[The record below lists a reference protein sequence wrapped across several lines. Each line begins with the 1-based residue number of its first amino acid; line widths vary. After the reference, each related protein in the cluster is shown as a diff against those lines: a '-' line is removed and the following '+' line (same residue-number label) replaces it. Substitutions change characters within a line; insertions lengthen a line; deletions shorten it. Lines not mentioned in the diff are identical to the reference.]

1 MTSYVVTSAPP
12 NPNGDLHL
20 GHLSGPFLGADVLAR
35 HLRRSGHEVAYVG
48 YSDEHSAYVPRRAAE
63 IGSTAH
69 RTAKLFGDRM
79 EETLSLGGM
88 HHDWFTRPL
97 TDTAHTE
104 YVQRFFLE
112 LWEAGALEVQEL
124 PVFRCAP
131 CDRYLYESEV
141 RGRCQYCD
149 DPSDGVY
156 CEACGLPQ
164 EPAGLADP
172 LCTSCWTTPDTTT
185 LRRVVFPLEK
195 WRERLT
201 SYYAT
206 AQAAAEWRPRLRAY
220 LDGLFERAL
229 PDTPVSREAGYGVPV
244 PLPGWEGHILDTW
257 FSGIWGYV
265 AATARLTEAQG
276 DREKALALWSDPDT
290 RIVNFIGFDCSFSHA
305 VLWPAL
311 LLAQGSLTLPAQVV
325 INEFYRLEGAKFS
338 TSRGHAIWGGEF
350 LRRTNADALR
360 FHLCLTG
367 PEREQNNFSMK
378 EYAETVTD
386 VLVGGLETWTDTVL
400 DLLAQDFSSVV
411 PATPAAVPAADSA
424 AVPVAVPAVVPAA
437 FTVAEREELTAKV
450 AAALAAE
457 SFSPQAAAEA
467 LAATVDRAVADLHAL
482 RLLRHDDGPGRP
494 DAYAASLAGHVELL
508 AAVAVAA
515 APLMP
520 GWSAF
525 LASHLGVPV
534 EMETRMPRWAE
545 AGERLVPAGTVLPAS
560 VPAFFHE
567 LS

>member
-20 GHLSGPFLGADVLAR
+20 GHLSGPFLGADVLTR
-35 HLRRSGHEVAYVG
+35 HLRRRGHDVQYVG
-48 YSDEHSAYVPRRAAE
+48 YSDEHSCYVPRRAAE

-69 RTAKLFGDRM
+69 RTARLFGDRM
-79 EETLSLGGM
+79 EETLSLGAM

-97 TDTAHTE
+97 TDEAHTLF
-104 YVQRFFLE
+104 VQRFFLE

-124 PVFRCAP
+124 PVFHCTP
-131 CDRYLYESEV
+131 CDRYLYEAEV
-141 RGRCQYCD
+141 RGACQFCAE
-149 DPSDGVY
+149 PSDGVY

-164 EPAGLADP
+164 DPAGLADP
-172 LCTSCWTTPDTTT
+172 RCTACWTTPGTRTM
-185 LRRVVFPLEK
+185 RRIVFPLEQY
-195 WRERLT
+195 RERLQE
-201 SYYAT
+201 YYDD
-206 AQAAAEWRPRLRAY
+206 AQSRAEWRPRLRAY
-220 LDGLFERAL
+220 LEGLFSREL
-229 PDTPVSREAGYGVPV
+229 PDTAISREASYGIPV

-265 AATARLTEAQG
+265 AATARLGEADG
-276 DREKALALWSDPDT
+276 DEGAWQRRWTDPET

-311 LLAQGSLTLPAQVV
+311 LMAQGELTLPAQVV
-325 INEFYRLEGAKFS
+325 INEFYRLEGEKFS

-350 LRRTNADALR
+350 LRRVNADALR

-378 EYAETVTD
+378 EFTDTVST
-386 VLVGGLETWTDTVL
+386 VLAGGLEAWTDTVL
-400 DLLAQDFSSVV
+400 DLLAKDFDS
-411 PATPAAVPAADSA
+411 AVPTAAPEGPLA
-424 AVPVAVPAVVPAA
+424 
-437 FTVAEREELTAKV
+437 AER
-450 AAALAAE
+450 AALPGLVDGALAAE
-457 SFSPQAAAEA
+457 TFSPQRAAAVI
-467 LAATVDRAVADLHAL
+467 AAVVDRAVADLQELAL
-482 RLLRHDDGPGRP
+482 LGAAGPRERYAGRL
-494 DAYAASLAGHVELL
+494 AASVELL

-525 LASHLGVPV
+525 LAAQLGVAV
-534 EMETRMPRWAE
+534 DAGTRMPEWSALDG
-545 AGERLVPAGTVLPAS
+545 ALVPAGTVLPTD
-560 VPAFFHE
+560 VPLYFHE